1 MEYLEC
7 STVTKSCSSMQG
19 LEVIFFC
26 FDAETKELE
35 QDLLKFL
42 QQKGKTPY
50 AWQEALL
57 STAAVSW

>member
-1 MEYLEC
+1 
-7 STVTKSCSSMQG
+7 MQG
-19 LEVIFFC
+19 PALNFFFH

>member
-1 MEYLEC
+1 MRAQKLPK
-7 STVTKSCSSMQG
+7 VVPRASCN
-19 LEVIFFC
+19 FFFH

-57 STAAVSW
+57 STAAVS

>member
-19 LEVIFFC
+19 LEVIFFFH

-57 STAAVSW
+57 STAAVS